1 MTSQEYD
8 ERLDRLEKKVSM
20 LLGVVVGYLAGHFI
34 GLLLFIQ

>member
-20 LLGVVVGYLAGHFI
+20 LLGVVAGYLAGHFI
-34 GLLLFIQ
+34 GLLLFMH

>member
-8 ERLDRLEKKVSM
+8 DRLDKLEKKVSM
-20 LLGVVVGYLAGHFI
+20 LLGVVAGYLAGHFI